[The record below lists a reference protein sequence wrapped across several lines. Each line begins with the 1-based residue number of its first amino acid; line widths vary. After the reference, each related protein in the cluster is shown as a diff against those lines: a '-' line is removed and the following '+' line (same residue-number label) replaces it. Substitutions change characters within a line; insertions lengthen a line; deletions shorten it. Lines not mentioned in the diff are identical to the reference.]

1 MTTLKIEPNGP
12 AEAQIQATLVLLFK
26 RPLIGQGK
34 QRLAAT
40 LGVDA
45 ACHLAEGFLNCAL
58 EDLNHWPGPV
68 VLAPASESD
77 RGWAQQLPVDA
88 DVVPQVDGNLGQRI
102 LCLDQHLMDLGHP
115 QRIYIGSDAP
125 MLTPQH
131 YYQVG
136 RQLLETDVV
145 LSAADDGGV
154 TIMATGSAWPE
165 ALIGLPWSTDQL
177 GQALAL
183 SCQQSGQQVSYVESG
198 YDIDI
203 ESDLVRLSTDL
214 MTDSR
219 PARQQ
224 LLQRLETLLK
234 TSASGESVSPI
245 KQVEPAA
252 EF

>member
-1 MTTLKIEPNGP
+1 MTTLTTEPNG
-12 AEAQIQATLVLLFK
+12 EEGQQATLVLLFK

-40 LGVDA
+40 LGAEA
-45 ACHLAEGFLNCAL
+45 ACYLAEGFLNCAL
-58 EDLNHWPGPV
+58 EDLNHWQGSV

-77 RGWAQQLPVDA
+77 RDWAQQLLVD
-88 DVVPQVDGNLGQRI
+88 VEVMPQAEGNLGQRI
-102 LCLDQHLMDLGHP
+102 IALDKQLADKGYR

-125 MLTPQH
+125 MLTPKH
-131 YYQVG
+131 YHQIG
-136 RQLLETDVV
+136 RQLLETEVV
-145 LSAADDGGV
+145 LSSADDGGV
-154 TIMATGSAWPE
+154 TIMATRVLWPDS
-165 ALIGLPWSTDQL
+165 LSDLPWSTGQL

-183 SCQQSGQQVSYVESG
+183 CCQQQGQRVSYVESG

-203 ESDLVRLSTDL
+203 ESDLIRLADDL
-214 MTDSR
+214 MADFR

-234 TSASGESVSPI
+234 SPANSDAAPI
-245 KQVEPAA
+245 VKVFEAAA